1 MLRVTWTHPE
11 ASSLSP
17 SFLQATNF
25 PWHRV
30 TGGEEAKT
38 KESPGQPSKLRTENR
53 LNRTVSAE
61 LLWAGLTR
69 NLEAAPW
76 GEGGGRVSNCF
87 RDKV

>member
-38 KESPGQPSKLRTENR
+38 KERPGQPSKLILRTGSTE
-53 LNRTVSAE
+53 LSAE

-76 GEGGGRVSNCF
+76 GEGGGRAKAHTAV
-87 RDKV
+87 KT